1 MTSRLPRFQRAPERA
16 TTFRLTERDLEILRQ
31 VRRHRLLSSRQLT
44 RLLGSPQP
52 LLRRLHLL
60 FHHGYLDRPKAQ
72 LDYFHRLG
80 SRPFV
85 YGLTPKGGRVLEP
98 EGRPVTRHD
107 HLNLTRRHLEHT
119 LLVAEVMVTL
129 ELAVRVR
136 EDVRLERVEEP
147 DPRWSVTVE
156 HGGASRRVGLVP
168 DQVVV
173 LEQAGQRIVVCLEAD
188 RGTMPVTRASL
199 AWSSVWRKLLAYV
212 AVWTAGRHRQFGASR
227 LRVLT
232 VAGSATRL
240 DALRTVCER
249 LDRGHGLFVV
259 TDLAGLD
266 LDALL

>member
-1 MTSRLPRFQRAPERA
+1 MNSRLPRFQRAPERA
-16 TTFRLTERDLEILRQ
+16 APFRLTERDLEIFRQ

-98 EGRPVTRHD
+98 EGLPVTRHD
-107 HLNLTRRHLEHT
+107 HLSLTRLHLEHT

-129 ELAVRVR
+129 ELVCRARD
-136 EDVRLERVEEP
+136 DVRLQLVP
-147 DPRWSVTVE
+147 DPRWAVTVE
-156 HGGASRRVGLVP
+156 HGGARRRVGLVP
-168 DQVVV
+168 DKVFV
-173 LEQAGQRIVVCLEAD
+173 LERAGQRIAVCLEAD
-188 RGTMPVTRASL
+188 RGTMPVTRTSL
-199 AWSSVWRKLLAYV
+199 ALSSVWRKLLAYV
-212 AVWTAGRHRQFGASR
+212 AVWTAGRHHPFGVTR

-232 VAGSATRL
+232 VTGSATRL

-249 LDRGHGLFVV
+249 LDRGHGLFVF
-259 TDLAGLD
+259 TDVAGLD

>member
-1 MTSRLPRFQRAPERA
+1 
-16 TTFRLTERDLEILRQ
+16 LEILRQ

-52 LLRRLHLL
+52 LLRRLHRL

-80 SRPFV
+80 SRPLV

-98 EGRPVTRHD
+98 EGQPVSRRD
-107 HLNLTRRHLEHT
+107 HLNLTRLHLEHT

-129 ELAVRVR
+129 ELAVQARA
-136 EDVRLERVEEP
+136 DVRLVRVEEP

-168 DQVVV
+168 DALLV
-173 LEQAGQRIVVCLEAD
+173 LEQAGQRILISLEAD
-188 RGTMPVTRASL
+188 RGTMPVLRSSL
-199 AWSSVWRKLLAYV
+199 ALSSVWRKLLAYV
-212 AVWTAGRHRQFGASR
+212 AVWTAGQHRRFGANR

-232 VAGSATRL
+232 VTGSTTRRDSL
-240 DALRTVCER
+240 STACER
-249 LDRGHGLFVV
+249 LDRGHGLFVF

>member
-1 MTSRLPRFQRAPERA
+1 MTYRLPRFQRVPARAP
-16 TTFRLTERDLEILRQ
+16 TFRLTERDLEILRQ

-98 EGRPVTRHD
+98 EARTVSRHD
-107 HLNLTRRHLEHT
+107 HLNLTRLHLEHT

-129 ELAVRVR
+129 ELAIRTR
-136 EDVRLERVEEP
+136 DDVRLERVEEP
-147 DPRWSVTVE
+147 DPRWSVMVE
-156 HGGASRRVGLVP
+156 HGGVRRRVGLVP
-168 DQVVV
+168 DQMFR
-173 LEQAGQRIVVCLEAD
+173 LELGGERILVCLEAD
-188 RGTMPVTRASL
+188 RGTMPVLRSSL
-199 AWSSVWRKLLAYV
+199 ALSSVWRKLLAYV
-212 AVWTAGRHRQFGASR
+212 AVWTAGHHRRFGANR

-232 VAGSATRL
+232 VTASAERR
-240 DALRTVCER
+240 DSLRTACER
-249 LDRGHGLFVV
+249 LDRGHGLFVL
-259 TDLAGLD
+259 TDLTGLD